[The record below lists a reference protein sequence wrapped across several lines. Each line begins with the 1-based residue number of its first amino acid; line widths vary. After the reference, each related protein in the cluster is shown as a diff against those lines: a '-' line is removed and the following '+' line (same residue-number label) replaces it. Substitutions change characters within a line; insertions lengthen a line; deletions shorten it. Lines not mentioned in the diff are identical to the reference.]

1 MAQKKTETT
10 MDWTKGN
17 PMAAM
22 MTTCMSMGAE
32 IVAFGAKRLEKDVAF
47 QQELLSAKPQEVMH
61 LQMQFW
67 QGVMD
72 DYHEEAGRLV
82 DIAHKGGMPD
92 L

>member
-47 QQELLSAKPQEVMH
+47 QQELLSAKP
-61 LQMQFW
+61 
-67 QGVMD
+67 
-72 DYHEEAGRLV
+72 R
-82 DIAHKGGMPD
+82 
-92 L
+92 